1 MLRIIGISGSQ
12 RQASTN
18 TALLVALSE
27 FFPADVQYRMYNGIG
42 NLPIFNPD
50 MEGDQTPEPV
60 KILARQI
67 ERADGLIIASPE
79 YVHGIPGGLKNAL
92 DWLVSRSEIVHKPIL
107 LLHASHRGDLALA
120 ALGDVLATLSSRLAT
135 GPILRVPL
143 IARTPEQVRSL
154 VLSGEH
160 RQRLV
165 ATLKSFLD
173 DIAPP

>member
-79 YVHGIPGGLKNAL
+79 YVHGIPGGLKNRYCSCTLLIAAT
-92 DWLVSRSEIVHKPIL
+92 SRL
-107 LLHASHRGDLALA
+107 R
-120 ALGDVLATLSSRLAT
+120 RLAT
-135 GPILRVPL
+135 FWQHYHRAWRLGPY
-143 IARTPEQVRSL
+143 
-154 VLSGEH
+154 
-160 RQRLV
+160 
-165 ATLKSFLD
+165 
-173 DIAPP
+173 